1 MAVLKHIAV
10 KNADYGEAQRYLIF
24 KHDEKTGKPILDEN
38 GKMQFRDHYFLN
50 GINCDAF
57 TFDTECMELNAR
69 YGKNQDYDEIKSHHY
84 IISYDPKDAAD
95 SGLTGERAQELG
107 LEYTAKYFPGHQAL
121 VCTHTDGHN
130 GSGNIHT
137 HIIINSV
144 RKFDVERQDFME
156 RSTLPLRSALDE
168 RPLDVQRP
176 CDSRAGYKHHLTK
189 KHLAFLKQSVMD
201 MCRRENLHQVD
212 LLAPAKKRITDREYR
227 AAQQENQ
234 KTDGRTAHVSADSA
248 QQPAVFQTQNQF
260 LRDAVEDA
268 ARQACTPD
276 EYRRILFEKYGVLLK
291 ESRGRFSYL
300 HPDRT
305 KFITDRSLGALY
317 KTDSILKQI
326 AENAES
332 MNSKKIHQEE
342 NAHSAEY
349 GSFKQDNHG
358 YETSCPDAA
367 EYPER
372 DADVSRYDAEK
383 TKKQPDVSGHTGSG
397 SGNSTATLK
406 NSSLHDKSRMP
417 AYDSVSILYF
427 HSELRLVTDLQNC
440 IRAQQSQAYA
450 QKIKTANLKRMAE
463 TLMYIQEHGYNT
475 REILESRLADAKAET
490 GLSRKALKK
499 TEERLKEVNEQIHY
513 TGQYLANKAVY
524 SQFLKARDKGKFRRE
539 HAAEITL
546 YETAARFL
554 KEKAASDTHSPAPG
568 KLPSLKLLKE
578 EKASLVQKKES
589 EQTAYQSSRS
599 RQKELN
605 TVCSNV
611 DAILGN
617 PETRMQPE
625 KQKRQERSEFL

>member
-24 KHDEKTGKPILDEN
+24 EHDEKTGKTILDEN
-38 GKMQFRDHYFLN
+38 GKMQFRSHYFLD

-95 SGLTGERAQELG
+95 SMLTGERAQELG
-107 LEYTAKYFPGHQAL
+107 LEYAAKYFPGHQAL

-156 RSTLPLRSALDE
+156 R
-168 RPLDVQRP
+168 P

-189 KHLAFLKQSVMD
+189 KHLVFLKQSVMD

-234 KTDGRTAHVSADSA
+234 KTDGRAAHVSADSA
-248 QQPAVFQTQNQF
+248 QQPTVFQTQKQF

-300 HPDRT
+300 HPDRS
-305 KFITDRSLGALY
+305 KFITDRSLGTLY

-332 MNSKKIHQEE
+332 INCNKIHQEE
-342 NAHSAEY
+342 NAHSAESK
-349 GSFKQDNHG
+349 SFKQDNYG
-358 YETSCPDAA
+358 YETSCPDAG

-372 DADVSRYDAEK
+372 DADVSRYDTEK
-383 TKKQPDVSGHTGSG
+383 NKKRQDVSGHTDGD
-397 SGNSTATLK
+397 SGNSTAAIK
-406 NSSLHDKSRMP
+406 NNSRHDKGRTP

-440 IRAQQSQAYA
+440 IKAQQSNAYA
-450 QKIKTANLKRMAE
+450 QKVKISNLKRMAE
-463 TLMYIQEHGYNT
+463 TLIYIQEHGYNT
-475 REILESRLADAKAET
+475 REILERGLADAKAET

-499 TEERLKEVNEQIHY
+499 TEDRLKEVNEQIHY
-513 TGQYLANKAVY
+513 TGQYLANKSVY
-524 SQFLKARDKGKFRRE
+524 GQFLKAGDKGKFRRE

-554 KEKAASDTHSPAPG
+554 KEKAASDTRSPTPG

-589 EQTAYQSSRS
+589 EQAAYQRNRS
-599 RQKELN
+599 RQKELD

-611 DAILGN
+611 NAILGN

-625 KQKRQERSEFL
+625 KQKRQERSKSL

>member
-24 KHDEKTGKPILDEN
+24 EHDEKTGKPILDEN
-38 GKMQFRDHYFLN
+38 GKMQFRDHYFLD

-95 SGLTGERAQELG
+95 SMLTGERAQELG
-107 LEYTAKYFPGHQAL
+107 LEYAAKYFPGHQAL
-121 VCTHTDGHN
+121 VCTHMDGHN

-156 RSTLPLRSALDE
+156 
-168 RPLDVQRP
+168 RP

-212 LLAPAKKRITDREYR
+212 LLAPAQKRITDREYR

-234 KTDGRTAHVSADSA
+234 KTDGRAAHVSADSA
-248 QQPAVFQTQNQF
+248 QQPTVFQTQKQF

-317 KTDSILKQI
+317 KTDCILKQI

-332 MNSKKIHQEE
+332 INNNKIYQEE
-342 NAHSAEY
+342 NAHSAESK
-349 GSFKQDNHG
+349 SFKQDNYG
-358 YETSCPDAA
+358 YETFCPDAG
-367 EYPER
+367 EYPEY

-383 TKKQPDVSGHTGSG
+383 NKKRQDVSGHTGG
-397 SGNSTATLK
+397 DSGNSTAALK
-406 NSSLHDKSRMP
+406 NNSRHDKSHMP

-440 IRAQQSQAYA
+440 IKAQQNNAYA
-450 QKIKTANLKRMAE
+450 QKVKITNLKRMAE
-463 TLMYIQEHGYNT
+463 TLMYIHKHGYNT
-475 REILESRLADAKAET
+475 REILESGLADAKAET
-490 GLSRKALKK
+490 GLSRKALKM

-524 SQFLKARDKGKFRRE
+524 GQFLKAGDKGKFQRE

-554 KEKAASDTHSPAPG
+554 KEKAASGTHSPAPG

-578 EKASLVQKKES
+578 EKASLVKKKES
-589 EQTAYQSSRS
+589 EQAAYQRSRS
-599 RQKELN
+599 RQKELS

-611 DAILGN
+611 NAILGN

-625 KQKRQERSEFL
+625 KQKRQEHSESL

>member
-1 MAVLKHIAV
+1 MAILKHIAV
-10 KNADYGEAQRYLIF
+10 KNADYGEGQRYLIF

-38 GKMQFRDHYFLN
+38 GKMQFRDHYFLD

-137 HIIINSV
+137 HIVINSV
-144 RKFDVERQDFME
+144 RKYDVEREDFME
-156 RSTLPLRSALDE
+156 
-168 RPLDVQRP
+168 RP
-176 CDSRAGYKHHLTK
+176 CDSRAGYKHHVTK

-201 MCRRENLHQVD
+201 MCHHEKLHQVD
-212 LLAPAKKRITDREYR
+212 LLAPAPKKITDREYR
-227 AAQQENQ
+227 AAQHMKQE
-234 KTDGRTAHVSADSA
+234 TAGSSGQLSADSA
-248 QQPAVFQTQNQF
+248 QKPSVFQTQKQF
-260 LRDAVEDA
+260 LRDAIEDA
-268 ARQACTPD
+268 AHHAHTAA
-276 EYRRILFEKYGVLLK
+276 EFEKILFEKYGVLLK

-300 HPDRT
+300 HPDRS

-326 AENAES
+326 AENAEVPDS
-332 MNSKKIHQEE
+332 IRSQKQGNTCPTESEP
-342 NAHSAEY
+342 
-349 GSFKQDNHG
+349 FKQDNPV
-358 YETSCPDAA
+358 YETARPGAA
-367 EYPER
+367 EKPEHGM
-372 DADVSRYDAEK
+372 DISGYSADSSEYGAERNKK
-383 TKKQPDVSGHTGSG
+383 TPDTPGYANRNAE
-397 SGNSTATLK
+397 NSTNTFK
-406 NSSLHDKSRMP
+406 NISWHDKNQIP

-427 HSELRLVTDLQNC
+427 QSELRLVTDLQSC
-440 IRAQQSQAYA
+440 IKAQQNQAYA
-450 QKIKTANLKRMAE
+450 QKVKIANLKRMAE
-463 TLMYIQEHGYNT
+463 TLIYIEEHGYDT
-475 REILESRLADAKAET
+475 REILENRLAEAKAET
-490 GLSRKALKK
+490 GLSRKSLKK

-524 SQFLKARDKGKFRRE
+524 GQFLKTKNKGKFRQE
-539 HAAEITL
+539 HAAQITL

-554 KEKAASDTHSPAPG
+554 KEKAASDTDSPVPG

-578 EKASLVQKKES
+578 EKAALIQKKES
-589 EQTAYQSSRS
+589 EQAAYQRNRD
-599 RQKELN
+599 RQKELD

-611 DAILGN
+611 SAILGKQE
-617 PETRMQPE
+617 PQVQAE
-625 KQKRQERSEFL
+625 KRKQMEHAESR

>member
-1 MAVLKHIAV
+1 MAILKHIAV

-24 KHDEKTGKPILDEN
+24 KHDEKTGKSILDEN
-38 GKMQFRDHYFLN
+38 GKMQFRDHYFLD

-107 LEYTAKYFPGHQAL
+107 LEYAAKYFPGHQAL
-121 VCTHTDGHN
+121 VCTHMDGHN

-144 RKFDVERQDFME
+144 RKFDVERQNFME
-156 RSTLPLRSALDE
+156 
-168 RPLDVQRP
+168 RP

-227 AAQQENQ
+227 AAQQGNQ
-234 KTDGRTAHVSADSA
+234 KTAGRTAHVSADSA
-248 QQPAVFQTQNQF
+248 KQPAVFQTQKQF

-268 ARQACTPD
+268 ARQACTTD

-300 HPDRT
+300 HPDRS

-317 KTDSILKQI
+317 NTDSILKQI
-326 AENAES
+326 AENTENIS
-332 MNSKKIHQEE
+332 SKKGHQEE
-342 NAHSAEY
+342 NTHTADS
-349 GSFKQDNHG
+349 GSFKQDNYD
-358 YETSCPDAA
+358 YEASCPDTA
-367 EYPER
+367 EYPEH
-372 DADVSRYDAEK
+372 DADVSRYDAGK
-383 TKKQPDVSGHTGSG
+383 NKKQPDVSEHTGND
-397 SGNSTATLK
+397 SGNSTGTLK
-406 NSSLHDKSRMP
+406 NNSRYDKSRMP

-427 HSELRLVTDLQNC
+427 QSGLRLVTDLQSC
-440 IRAQQSQAYA
+440 IKAQQSQAYA
-450 QKIKTANLKRMAE
+450 QKVKIANLKHMAE
-463 TLMYIQEHGYNT
+463 TLIYIQEHGYNT
-475 REILESRLADAKAET
+475 REILENELADAKAET
-490 GLSRKALKK
+490 GSSRKSLKK

-513 TGQYLANKAVY
+513 TGQYLAYKAVY
-524 SQFLKARDKGKFRRE
+524 GQFLKAKDKGKFRRE

-578 EKASLVQKKES
+578 EKATLVQKKES
-589 EQTAYQSSRS
+589 EQAAYQRSRS

-611 DAILGN
+611 NAILGN
-617 PETRMQPE
+617 PENQMQPE
-625 KQKRQERSEFL
+625 KQKRQERSESL